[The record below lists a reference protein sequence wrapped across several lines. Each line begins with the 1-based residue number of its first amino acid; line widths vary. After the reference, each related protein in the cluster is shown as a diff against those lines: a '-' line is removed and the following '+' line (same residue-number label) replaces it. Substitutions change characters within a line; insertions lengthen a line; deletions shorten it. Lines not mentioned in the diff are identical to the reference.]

1 MRIAIHAADLD
12 NERID
17 GTRVYLLN
25 TLKNFGVLDEQAEFF
40 VYHKDNFNPQLTP
53 PTFKNYFFKK
63 IPFPKFWTQTR
74 FAWQIFWDK
83 PDVLW
88 MPMHNLPR
96 LRRKNLKTVVTVH
109 DLAFKIFPQYFPK
122 KELDNLNNLTDYAVK
137 NTDSLIAISQATKN
151 DILKFYPTIKSEKI
165 KVIQHGFDQKLFQS
179 QVSQIQDEEILASY
193 NLKAKSYLLYVGAI
207 QPRKNLIV
215 LIEAFE
221 KVKKNHSEMKLVFA
235 GAPAWNFAET
245 FERIKKS
252 VFKNDIIVTGK
263 VPFEQLPTFYHC
275 ASIFVFP
282 SLYEGFGIPILEAF
296 ACETPVVCAG
306 NSSLLEVG
314 GNAVLYFDADSVV
327 QLTESI
333 EKVLSDKILSE
344 KMISAGKLQAQ
355 KFSWEKCAEETLE
368 FIKSTQKG

>member
-1 MRIAIHAADLD
+1 MKIAIHAADLD

-17 GTRVYLLN
+17 GTRVYILN
-25 TLKNFGVLDEQAEFF
+25 MLKNFGVLDEQVEFF

-53 PTFKNYFFKK
+53 PTFSNYLVKK

-137 NTDSLIAISQATKN
+137 NADSLVAISQATKN
-151 DILKFYPTIKSEKI
+151 DILKFYPTVEAKKI

-179 QVSQIQDEEILASY
+179 QISQIRDEEILASY

-221 KVKKNHSEMKLVFA
+221 KVKKNHPEMKLVFV
-235 GAPAWNFAET
+235 GGPAWDFEET

-263 VPFEQLPTFYHC
+263 VPFRQLPALYRN
-275 ASIFVFP
+275 ASVFVFP

-296 ACETPVVCAG
+296 ASGTPVVCAG
-306 NSSLLEVG
+306 NSSLLEIG
-314 GNAVLYFDADSVV
+314 GQALLYFDADSAE
-327 QLTESI
+327 QLTTCL
-333 EKVLSDKILSE
+333 EKVLSDSDLCRQ
-344 KMISAGKLQAQ
+344 MIENGLKQVQ